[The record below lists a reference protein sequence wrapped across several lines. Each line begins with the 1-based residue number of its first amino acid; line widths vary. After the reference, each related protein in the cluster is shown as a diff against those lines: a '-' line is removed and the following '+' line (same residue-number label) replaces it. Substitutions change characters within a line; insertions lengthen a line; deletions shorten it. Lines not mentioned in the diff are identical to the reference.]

1 MANEETTERT
11 RNKLVSS
18 LPKRLHALVI
28 GLAFLILAATA
39 ICVLIALKLMNF
51 TPGLF
56 HIWILT
62 LLGPFAGLSIQSE
75 TAQWAIF
82 GAINLL
88 FIFAHPIWPNRITA
102 TITFLAFTSWLFWG
116 FAIACSGV

>member
-1 MANEETTERT
+1 MTNEDTTERT
-11 RNKLVSS
+11 RSKLISS
-18 LPKRLHALVI
+18 LPKRLQALVI

-39 ICVLIALKLMNF
+39 ICVLVAFKLMNF

-62 LLGPFAGLSIQSE
+62 LSGPFAGLSIQSE
-75 TAQWAIF
+75 SAQWAIL
-82 GAINLL
+82 GAVNLL
-88 FIFAHPIWPNRITA
+88 FIFAHPIRPNRFTA
-102 TITFLAFTSWLFWG
+102 AITFLAFTSWLFWG